1 MIGPGVK
8 IGTSTV
14 GDSVGVGGTGLGVI
28 VAVLLGMGLSVG
40 EDGSVGAVAWSAQAV
55 RSSINR

>member
-8 IGTSTV
+8 LGTSPV

-28 VAVLLGMGLSVG
+28 VAVLLGMGLSV
-40 EDGSVGAVAWSAQAV
+40 EDGSVGAVAWSAKAV